1 LNILTLFAILA
12 TMAAAPAANVVRFTL
27 PSGVKVEIVEAPFA
41 SSGIKAVGC
50 ENAVQVCRLGGKPY
64 GMATGL
70 PKTYVRS
77 IGITYVNATYRLD
90 SADMYDAWGSRPLQK
105 KGGIRYFGGSCSD
118 AKNCVFR
125 GLFGDG
131 ASSYVAEWVIFDGV
145 SSRTVLS
152 GDSDLLGLFEKY
164 IDPPV
169 YE

>member
-1 LNILTLFAILA
+1 MA
-12 TMAAAPAANVVRFTL
+12 TTAAAPGTNIARFTL
-27 PSGVKVEIVEAPFA
+27 PSGMKVEIVEALFA

-50 ENAVQVCRLGGKPY
+50 EKAVEVCRLGGKPY

-77 IGITYVNATYRLD
+77 IGITYADATYRLD
-90 SADMYDAWGSRPLQK
+90 SAGMYDAWGNRPLQA

-131 ASSYVAEWVIFDGV
+131 ANSYVAEWVIFDGV

-152 GDSDLLGLFEKY
+152 GDDDLFELFEKHM
-164 IDPPV
+164 DPPV

>member
-1 LNILTLFAILA
+1 MA
-12 TMAAAPAANVVRFTL
+12 TTAAAPGTNIARFTL
-27 PSGVKVEIVEAPFA
+27 PSGVKVEIVEALFA

-50 ENAVQVCRLGGKPY
+50 EKAVEVCRLGGKR
-64 GMATGL
+64 GA
-70 PKTYVRS
+70 
-77 IGITYVNATYRLD
+77 N
-90 SADMYDAWGSRPLQK
+90 RPLQA

-131 ASSYVAEWVIFDGV
+131 ANSYVAEWVIFDGV

-152 GDSDLLGLFEKY
+152 GDDDLFELFEKHM
-164 IDPPV
+164 DPPV